1 MVRVSVIVCT
11 HNPQPD
17 ALRRTLDSLNR
28 QSLPRH
34 HWELLVV
41 DNASDTRVSNTYD
54 LSWHERARHI
64 REEKIGLTPAR
75 LRGIAEAEGE
85 LLVFVDDDNVL
96 TPMFLEKAWDIWNR
110 HSYLGAFGAGRL
122 EPEFEIQPPQ
132 ELRPRLN
139 LLALRSVAR
148 AQWTNNIRDVESIP
162 WGAGLCVSR
171 EVADAY
177 GRFVD
182 SLGSGVIAVL
192 GRRGQKLF
200 SGEDDVF
207 SWVAASLGLGFGI
220 FPSLRLTHLIP
231 ASRLSRN
238 YFLKLIHD
246 HTFSHSVRQYL
257 LAGTA
262 PLRIDAFRY
271 VHLLLHGV
279 RNGGFSMQCQWAD
292 SRGADAAARFIV
304 DNRLRPVAPGDVA
317 DVYPM
322 RSRLNAVAQL
332 MSS

>member
-1 MVRVSVIVCT
+1 MVQLSVIVCT
-11 HNPQPD
+11 HNPRPQSF
-17 ALRRTLDSLNR
+17 RRTLDSLR
-28 QSLPRH
+28 EQSLPRTQ
-34 HWELLVV
+34 WELLVV
-41 DNASDTRVSNTYD
+41 DNASDTRVSKSYD
-54 LSWHERARHI
+54 VSWHGRARHI
-64 REEKIGLTPAR
+64 CEKTLGLTSAR
-75 LRGIAEAEGE
+75 VRGIAEAEGE

-96 TPMFLEKAWDIWNR
+96 TPMFLKEAWDIWKR
-110 HSYLGAFGAGRL
+110 HPHLGAFGAGRL
-122 EPEFEIQPPQ
+122 EPEFEIQPPA
-132 ELRPRLN
+132 ELRPNLN
-139 LLALRSVAR
+139 LLALRSVTQP
-148 AQWTNNIRDVESIP
+148 QWSNNVRDVESIP

-171 EVADAY
+171 VVADAY
-177 GRFVD
+177 GRFID

-192 GRRGQKLF
+192 GRRGRALF

-220 FPSLRLTHLIP
+220 FPCLRLTHLIP
-231 ASRLSRN
+231 ADRLSRH

-262 PLRIDAFRY
+262 PRRIDGFRY

-279 RNGGFSMQCQWAD
+279 RNGGFSMRRQWAS

-304 DNRLRPVAPGDVA
+304 DKQLRPVKLGDVV
-317 DVYPM
+317 DVNPA
-322 RSRLNAVAQL
+322 RSHFDAAAQL